1 MKQAPREIFVDLN
14 ARMTDNGFA
23 LTNGSITDL
32 AALGLTPEQ
41 AVGMTFLFNGGDDTP
56 EGSDPVEVV
65 FDGTIEQDERWG
77 YLAVADSKGIYW
89 RAKAA

>member
-1 MKQAPREIFVDLN
+1 MKRPPREIFVDLN

-23 LTNGSITDL
+23 LANGSITDL

-41 AVGMTFLFNGGDDTP
+41 AIGMSFLFNGGDDTP
-56 EGSDPVEVV
+56 EGGDPVEIV
-65 FDGTIEQDERWG
+65 FDGTIEEDERWG
-77 YLAVADSKGIYW
+77 FLAVADSTGIYW